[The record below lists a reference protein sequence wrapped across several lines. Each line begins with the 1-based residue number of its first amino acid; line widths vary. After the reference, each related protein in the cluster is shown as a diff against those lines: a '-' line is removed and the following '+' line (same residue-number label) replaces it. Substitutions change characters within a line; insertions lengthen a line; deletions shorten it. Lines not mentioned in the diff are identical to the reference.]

1 MEKYNKL
8 VCVFADHTIF
18 NSNAVTK
25 FEHLTGEHTVILYSL
40 LLMNNLDNLKRSNLE
55 NEIAICLE
63 KNDRDFLPKEFLDK
77 NHNLIFVDKITDN
90 ESIDMLNGS
99 YFENYSSNLLLRV
112 ETMGISAGTYDKI
125 FNLLS
130 VEDEVIVIGKTV
142 QNRVTFIGFNSI
154 KNNFLKSLLVKKY
167 NYDKILKEIA
177 KRDVFVHTL
186 DDFELVTTFEEFKN
200 LYYQLS
206 KKDSLSY
213 CSQEMHERFTNLFI
227 EYKDQLK

>member
-1 MEKYNKL
+1 MYNKL
-8 VCVFADHTIF
+8 VCLFADHPVF
-18 NSNAVTK
+18 NSDIVPK
-25 FEHLTGEHTVILYSL
+25 VEHLTGEHTVILYSL
-40 LLMNNLDNLKRSNLE
+40 LLLNNIENINQSNLK

-63 KNDRDFLPKEFLDK
+63 KNDSNFLTKEFSEK
-77 NHNLIFVDKITDN
+77 NYNFIFVDKITAS
-90 ESIDMLNGS
+90 ESIQKLNGN
-99 YFENYSSNLLLRV
+99 YFEKFNCNLLLRI
-112 ETMGISAGTYDKI
+112 ETMGISGETYNKI

-142 QNRVTFIGFNSI
+142 KNLVAFIGFNSI
-154 KNNFLKSLLVKKY
+154 KNNFLKSLLKKKY

-177 KRDVFVHTL
+177 QRDVFVHTL
-186 DDFELVTTFEEFKN
+186 DDFQLISTFDDFKN
-200 LYYQLS
+200 LYYNLA